1 MSVVGGV
8 IVGMEMV
15 AVGTRWDTA
24 GAPLPEIAPM
34 PERGAVGAEL
44 WLHRDLYVD
53 PEHDP
58 LVVLVDERVGEARW
72 MSAMSA
78 RYDQRLADTYL
89 RGAGEL
95 ASRASGSEAE
105 RRAWGARSMLAELAC
120 GLRLPETTLARR
132 LARTT
137 MLAAFPQLVEAAASG
152 RVSSW
157 HCDVMLDVFSG
168 VTDGDVLARAD
179 AALIGKALAGTAPQ
193 LRAAARRWRARHVPR
208 TAEQRATALADRRVE
223 LTAAD
228 DDMMWLSALIPAP
241 AAVAIDRRLD
251 AIATAAA
258 GPDDAR
264 TGSQLRADVFVDLL
278 LDAAMADPRGSVTTM
293 VSPATV
299 PPATACAGRPAEPDS
314 PDDPTSSAEPDSPD
328 GPTSS
333 AEPDSPDDPTSSAE
347 PDSPDGPTSSGDAG
361 RLATWAGAGPRASW
375 TSSEPGGREAPAGGV
390 PRGTT
395 DCDAGA
401 GPVPG
406 WVRAI
411 RPEVT
416 LTVPVLSLLG
426 HSDEPSELEGVGP
439 IDIETATMLAAN
451 APSFVRV
458 LTHPETGAVL
468 SVSRDR
474 YRIPADLR
482 RAVQLRD
489 VTCRFPGC
497 TRRAGRCDVDHSLA
511 WADGGATEAC
521 NLACLCR
528 KHHRLKHEMAWQIS
542 QEPGGVL
549 VWRSALGRRYR
560 TEPATRWHRP
570 PTASD
575 EPGSSERASRW
586 PRPPTDLERCVA
598 PGEGTTPVVHGD
610 RRGRTGHDAV
620 ASVGPSS
627 GCPDEPSF

>member
-1 MSVVGGV
+1 MQT
-8 IVGMEMV
+8 V
-15 AVGTRWDTA
+15 AVGTRWDAA

-34 PERGAVGAEL
+34 PERGAMGAEL

-72 MSAMSA
+72 LSAMTA
-78 RYDQRLADTYL
+78 RYDRHLAETYL

-95 ASRASGSEAE
+95 ACRANGSDAE

-137 MLAAFPQLVEAAASG
+137 MLAAFPQLMDAAESG

-157 HCDVMLDVFSG
+157 HCDAMLDVFTG

-179 AALIGKALAGTAPQ
+179 AALIGKALGGTAPQ

-208 TAEQRATALADRRVE
+208 TDEQRTAALADRRVE
-223 LTAAD
+223 VTPAD
-228 DDMMWLSALIPAP
+228 DDLMWLSALIPAP

-251 AIATAAA
+251 AIAAAA
-258 GPDDAR
+258 GGPDDAR
-264 TGSQLRADVFVDLL
+264 SAIQLRADAFVDLL
-278 LDAAMADPRGSVTTM
+278 LDASTARPSEPLAGSAREAGMT
-293 VSPATV
+293 SPAF
-299 PPATACAGRPAEPDS
+299 PAGTPVAAGSARDLTGDSGPLAAPTGARPVDTGANGRPAASRDVDVPGETPS
-314 PDDPTSSAEPDSPD
+314 T
-328 GPTSS
+328 
-333 AEPDSPDDPTSSAE
+333 
-347 PDSPDGPTSSGDAG
+347 
-361 RLATWAGAGPRASW
+361 GAA
-375 TSSEPGGREAPAGGV
+375 

-395 DCDAGA
+395 DCRSDAE
-401 GPVPG
+401 PVPG

-411 RPEVT
+411 RAEVL

-426 HSDEPSELEGVGP
+426 RSDEPAELEGFGP
-439 IDIETATMLAAN
+439 IDIETATLLAAN

-468 SVSRDR
+468 SVGRDR

-482 RAVQLRD
+482 RTVQLRD

-497 TRRAGRCDVDHSLA
+497 NRRASRCDVDHSLA

-528 KHHRLKHEMAWQIS
+528 KHHRLKHEMDWQVS
-542 QEPGGVL
+542 REPGGVL
-549 VWRSALGRRYR
+549 VWRSALGRTYR
-560 TEPATRWHRP
+560 TEP
-570 PTASD
+570 D
-575 EPGSSERASRW
+575 GRW
-586 PRPPTDLERCVA
+586 PRPPTNL
-598 PGEGTTPVVHGD
+598 PPSTTPPAGTSPPNRD
-610 RRGRTGHDAV
+610 GRRGRRRPSIPE
-620 ASVGPSS
+620 SVGPST
-627 GCPDEPSF
+627 GCPDEPPF

>member
-1 MSVVGGV
+1 
-8 IVGMEMV
+8 
-15 AVGTRWDTA
+15 
-24 GAPLPEIAPM
+24 M
-34 PERGAVGAEL
+34 PERGAMGAEL

-72 MSAMSA
+72 LSAMTA
-78 RYDQRLADTYL
+78 RYDRRLAETYL

-95 ASRASGSEAE
+95 ACRANGGDAE

-137 MLAAFPQLVEAAASG
+137 MLAAFPQLMDAAESG

-168 VTDGDVLARAD
+168 VPDPGVLARAD
-179 AALIGKALAGTAPQ
+179 QALIGKALTSTAPQ
-193 LRAAARRWRARHVPR
+193 LREAARRWRARNVAR
-208 TAEQRATALADRRVE
+208 SDEQRSAALADRRVE
-223 LTAAD
+223 LTLAD

-251 AIATAAA
+251 AIAAAA
-258 GPDDAR
+258 GGPDDAR
-264 TGSQLRADVFVDLL
+264 SAIQLRADAFVDLL
-278 LDAAMADPRGSVTTM
+278 LDASTARPSEPVAGSAREAGMT
-293 VSPATV
+293 SPAF
-299 PPATACAGRPAEPDS
+299 PAGTPVAAGSARDRTGDSGPLAAPTGATPVDTGPNGRPAAS
-314 PDDPTSSAEPDSPD
+314 R
-328 GPTSS
+328 
-333 AEPDSPDDPTSSAE
+333 
-347 PDSPDGPTSSGDAG
+347 DAD
-361 RLATWAGAGPRASW
+361 AHQETPSTGAA
-375 TSSEPGGREAPAGGV
+375 

-395 DCDAGA
+395 DGHSDAE
-401 GPVPG
+401 PVPG

-411 RPEVT
+411 RAEVI

-426 HSDEPSELEGVGP
+426 RSDEPAELEGFGP
-439 IDIETATMLAAN
+439 IDIETAKLLAAN

-468 SVSRDR
+468 SVGRDR

-482 RAVQLRD
+482 RTVQLRD

-497 TRRAGRCDVDHSLA
+497 NRRAGRCDVDHALA

-528 KHHRLKHEMAWQIS
+528 KHHRLKHEMDWQVG
-542 QEPGGVL
+542 QEAGGVL
-549 VWRSALGRRYR
+549 VWRSALGRTYR
-560 TEPATRWHRP
+560 TQPGTRWP
-570 PTASD
+570 P
-575 EPGSSERASRW
+575 
-586 PRPPTDLERCVA
+586 PPTDRERGTA
-598 PGEGTTPVVHGD
+598 PRAGMSPGRGD
-610 RRGRTGHDAV
+610 RRARTRPRV
-620 ASVGPSS
+620 LASVGSS
-627 GCPDEPSF
+627 SAPPDEPPF

>member
-1 MSVVGGV
+1 
-8 IVGMEMV
+8 METV

-24 GAPLPEIAPM
+24 GIALPAIASLPD
-34 PERGAVGAEL
+34 RGPVGAEL
-44 WLHRDLYVD
+44 RLHGDLCVD
-53 PEHDP
+53 PDHDP
-58 LVVLVDERVGEARW
+58 LVVLVEDRVGEAQW
-72 MSAMSA
+72 LSAMTA
-78 RYDQRLADTYL
+78 RYDRRLAETYL

-95 ASRASGSEAE
+95 ASRASGSDAE

-137 MLAAFPQLVEAAASG
+137 MLAAFPQLVEAAEAG

-157 HCDVMLDVFSG
+157 HCDVMLDVFTG

-179 AALIGKALAGTAPQ
+179 AALIGRALAGTAPQ

-208 TAEQRATALADRRVE
+208 TDEQRTAALADRRVE
-223 LTAAD
+223 LSPAD
-228 DDMMWLSALIPAP
+228 GDMMWLSALIPAP

-251 AIATAAA
+251 AIATAAG

-264 TGSQLRADVFVDLL
+264 TATQLRADVFVDLL
-278 LDAAMADPRGSVTTM
+278 LDASMARPSEPMAGPAREAGMT
-293 VSPATV
+293 SPAF
-299 PPATACAGRPAEPDS
+299 PAGTPVAAGSARDLTGDSGPLAASAGARPVDTGPNARPAASRDV
-314 PDDPTSSAEPDSPD
+314 
-328 GPTSS
+328 
-333 AEPDSPDDPTSSAE
+333 
-347 PDSPDGPTSSGDAG
+347 DAHEQ
-361 RLATWAGAGPRASW
+361 APSTGAA
-375 TSSEPGGREAPAGGV
+375 

-395 DCDAGA
+395 DCHSDAE
-401 GPVPG
+401 PVPG

-411 RPEVT
+411 GAEVI

-426 HSDEPSELEGVGP
+426 HSDEPAELEGVGP
-439 IDIETATMLAAN
+439 IDIETAKMLAAN

-468 SVSRDR
+468 SVGRDR

-482 RAVQLRD
+482 RAVQIRD

-497 TRRAGRCDVDHSLA
+497 NRRAGRCDVDHSRA

-528 KHHRLKHEMAWQIS
+528 KHHRLKHEMDWQVG

-549 VWRSALGRRYR
+549 VWRSALGRTYR
-560 TEPATRWHRP
+560 TEPGT
-570 PTASD
+570 
-575 EPGSSERASRW
+575 RW
-586 PRPPTDLERCVA
+586 PRPPMEPDRCATPRVGA
-598 PGEGTTPVVHGD
+598 SPPGRDG
-610 RRGRTGHDAV
+610 RRLRARPRAL
-620 ASVGPSS
+620 ASVAPSS
-627 GCPDEPSF
+627 GYPDEPPF